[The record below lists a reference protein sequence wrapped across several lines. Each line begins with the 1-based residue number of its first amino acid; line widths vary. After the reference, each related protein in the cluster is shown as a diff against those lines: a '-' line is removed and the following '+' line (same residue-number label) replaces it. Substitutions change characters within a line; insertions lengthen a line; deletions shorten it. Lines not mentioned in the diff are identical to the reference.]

1 MESFGTT
8 FVGVYFLWLW
18 DATRCFS
25 MAILHYGYAFF
36 TCGCSELEHL
46 IANNVER
53 HTLFLNDPMWMSIHD
68 VATVYTFVFIHA
80 HANTHTYTYI
90 YTCMHAYMHTNIHD
104 MTWHDMPCRAIAWH
118 DKTWHDIAWHYMTW
132 YYIALHYITFHYST
146 FHYIALHCIHIQ

>member
-1 MESFGTT
+1 
-8 FVGVYFLWLW
+8 
-18 DATRCFS
+18 

-90 YTCMHAYMHTNIHD
+90 YIYIYTCMHAYMHTNIHD
-104 MTWHDMPCRAIAWH
+104 MT
-118 DKTWHDIAWHYMTW
+118 
-132 YYIALHYITFHYST
+132 
-146 FHYIALHCIHIQ
+146 